1 MSKKT
6 LEKQGTEKDPLDEST
21 EKPPDQPWFIPND
34 EEQSV
39 YRFII
44 AASRR
49 ARQLQT
55 GARPVIS
62 TTSRKP
68 TKISMEEIRRRRSGG
83 GDHRRRRH
91 RRNRRETDHL
101 TELGKNRQF
110 SPQTRGLSL
119 YGQDVSQPRSRP
131 PAVGRG

>member
-1 MSKKT
+1 MKNKDSNKK
-6 LEKQGTEKDPLDEST
+6 KKKKIST
-21 EKPPDQPWFIPND
+21 KISTGKPPDQPWFIPND

-55 GARPVIS
+55 GARPTIS

-68 TKISMEEIRRRRSGG
+68 TKIGMEEIRNADLAVEIIS
-83 GDHRRRRH
+83 DQDD
-91 RRNRRETDHL
+91 TDT
-101 TELGKNRQF
+101 TEE
-110 SPQTRGLSL
+110 PII
-119 YGQDVSQPRSRP
+119 
-131 PAVGRG
+131 

>member
-6 LEKQGTEKDPLDEST
+6 LKEQVTKKAPVDEPT
-21 EKPPDQPWFIPND
+21 AKPPDQPWFIPND

-68 TKISMEEIRRRRSGG
+68 TKISMEEIRRAEVAVEIIAE
-83 GDHRRRRH
+83 DDDA
-91 RRNRRETDHL
+91 ET
-101 TELGKNRQF
+101 EEK
-110 SPQTRGLSL
+110 PII
-119 YGQDVSQPRSRP
+119 
-131 PAVGRG
+131 